1 MHTARSGP
9 PPGEAVGARRQRLH
23 DRTPHPSSA
32 RSPRGPLAE
41 GLGDLLAP
49 RPALDEL
56 PEGALRGE
64 VLSLGP
70 RFGTLKAP
78 FTASFTVS
86 VRPRRTRGPSESTA
100 QSGGSAREGP
110 LRLRAPPREWGRRP
124 SDRCASR
131 GSRVAAETAT
141 GQWQW
146 RASASRRHC
155 HCPAGSPSRHPRPAG
170 RGGGDALSQT
180 AAPPPWGGGG
190 PSFSPLHVYPWGDAF
205 GGRRP
210 RPRRRRAPPWATP
223 ARPRGPRT
231 GAEGAGAAKAAARR
245 FPLALDTA

>member
-9 PPGEAVGARRQRLH
+9 PPGETVGARRQRLH

-49 RPALDEL
+49 RPTFDEL

-146 RASASRRHC
+146 RASASPRHC
-155 HCPAGSPSRHPRPAG
+155 ATATALQGHPRVTP
-170 RGGGDALSQT
+170 
-180 AAPPPWGGGG
+180 APPRGAGVTRCHKP
-190 PSFSPLHVYPWGDAF
+190 PPPLP
-205 GGRRP
+205 
-210 RPRRRRAPPWATP
+210 
-223 ARPRGPRT
+223 
-231 GAEGAGAAKAAARR
+231 GAGAVH
-245 FPLALDTA
+245 PLAPSTCISGGTPSASASERDALGPPKGPWHPHAPGTADRRAHP

>member
-9 PPGEAVGARRQRLH
+9 PPGETVGARRQRLH

-49 RPALDEL
+49 RPTFDEL

-70 RFGTLKAP
+70 RFGTLKTP

-131 GSRVAAETAT
+131 GSRVAAETT
-141 GQWQW
+141 T
-146 RASASRRHC
+146 
-155 HCPAGSPSRHPRPAG
+155 GSPSRHK
-170 RGGGDALSQT
+170 
-180 AAPPPWGGGG
+180 PPP
-190 PSFSPLHVYPWGDAF
+190 PLP
-205 GGRRP
+205 
-210 RPRRRRAPPWATP
+210 
-223 ARPRGPRT
+223 
-231 GAEGAGAAKAAARR
+231 GAGAVH
-245 FPLALDTA
+245 PLAPSTCISGGTPSASASERDALGPPKGPWHPHAPGTADRRAHP